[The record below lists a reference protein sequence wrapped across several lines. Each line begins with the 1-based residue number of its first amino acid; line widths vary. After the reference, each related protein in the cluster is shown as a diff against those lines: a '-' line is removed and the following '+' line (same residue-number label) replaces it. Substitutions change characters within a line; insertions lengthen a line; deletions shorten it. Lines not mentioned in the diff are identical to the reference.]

1 MLLGARAKVANVG
14 KLVAVTLK
22 VFAMPETKVVEFT
35 LVNAGASFTVRVR
48 VWVAADPTPLETF
61 KTTV

>member
-1 MLLGARAKVANVG
+1 MGTTVKVAPVG

-22 VFAMPETKVVEFT
+22 LLAVPETKVVEFT

-48 VWVAADPTPLETF
+48 VWVAPDPTPLDTF
-61 KTTV
+61 SNTV

>member
-1 MLLGARAKVANVG
+1 MGTTVKVAPVG

-22 VFAMPETKVVEFT
+22 LLTAPETKVVEFT
-35 LVNAGASFTVRVR
+35 LVNAGASFTVRVM

>member
-1 MLLGARAKVANVG
+1 MLPGASAKVAPVG

-35 LVNAGASFTVRVR
+35 LVNAGASFTVRVM
-48 VWVAADPTPLETF
+48 VWVAATPTLLETF